1 MHSLRIAV
9 RCVSLAVVAGA
20 LGFACGSTGPA
31 DRYPSL
37 EVRAPTP
44 AEAADIG
51 PAPRVQ
57 HETERLHRS
66 ILAYVVERNPHA
78 SMRAFRDYPAV
89 VVGEA
94 ARTNIDHC
102 VSLAQAQVESNFKPD
117 AVGAA
122 GEIGLYQLLPSTAV
136 LFERELGPLR
146 RPTVRRSERDLGDL
160 ADPVVSTRFAMAY
173 LRDILGRKPSVRDAL
188 IEYNGGPRA
197 RQPHYYRL
205 VMTTYVEIL
214 ERTELGCRFRDVRPP
229 RFELARG

>member
-1 MHSLRIAV
+1 MQSLRVIV
-9 RCVSLAVVAGA
+9 RCVSLAVVAGL
-20 LGFACGSTGPA
+20 LGFACGWTGPV
-31 DRYPSL
+31 DRYPGREIRS
-37 EVRAPTP
+37 PTP
-44 AEAADIG
+44 AAD
-51 PAPRVQ
+51 PVPVPPVQ
-57 HETERLHRS
+57 PETERLHRG

-89 VVGEA
+89 LLGEA

-102 VSLAQAQVESNFKPD
+102 VALAQAQVESNFKPD

-136 LFERELGPLR
+136 LFERELGTLR
-146 RPTVRRSERDLGDL
+146 RPSPRKYEPDLGDL

-173 LRDILGRKPSVRDAL
+173 LRDILGRKRTVRDAL

-214 ERTELGCRFRDVRPP
+214 ERAELGCRFRDVRPP
-229 RFELARG
+229 RFDLARG